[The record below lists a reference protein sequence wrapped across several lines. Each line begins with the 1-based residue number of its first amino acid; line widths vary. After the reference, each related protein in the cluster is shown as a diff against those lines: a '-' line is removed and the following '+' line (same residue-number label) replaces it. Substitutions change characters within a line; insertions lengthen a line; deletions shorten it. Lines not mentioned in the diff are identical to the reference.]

1 MGLQIH
7 ESVGHPI
14 ELDRVLGEEANFAG
28 TSFLTLDKL
37 NKLRYGSDIVNVV
50 ADARL
55 EHGPGLGSF
64 AYDDEGVPAQ
74 CTDIIKDGE
83 FRGYL
88 SNRETAHL
96 IGLKR
101 SSGTMRTESWNRL
114 PIIRMTN
121 ISLKPGTWK
130 LDNLIADTDDAILME
145 TNRSW
150 SIDDRR
156 YQFQFSTE
164 IGWEIKG
171 GKRGR
176 MLKNPSYSGI
186 TTEFWNSCD
195 AICGADEW
203 VLWGTP
209 NCGKGQPMQTMGTG
223 HGASPSTIPERS
235 NRDGVRQIMS
245 PERKASSRKSK
256 PDIAATG
263 AAGLLA
269 ERELRA
275 IIENVLRFANSS
287 EADETEVHV
296 DEVDDSLTRFAN
308 NAIHQNVA
316 ERGLT
321 VSVRTVVDGRTAR
334 ATTNRVDE
342 DSLRGA
348 IEASLSL
355 AHSQPKDPR
364 LLPMPG
370 KQKYRKVN
378 RFSVPTAALTPEDRA
393 RAVKR
398 ACDLAIAHGQ
408 VAAGI
413 FASGLSQTAMGN
425 SRGLFAAYRETHAEF
440 SITMQAVAGGKLG
453 ESEFRECA
461 GFRSVDA
468 GGDRKRQGAS
478 GVERAGIGAGEIHG
492 DTGTVGGARPR
503 GVSFLRFFGDGAG
516 GQTFVPERS
525 NGQGH
530 LREEHFC
537 DRRRLSSTATGRAV

>member
-1 MGLQIH
+1 MELIKNAPRIAEEAVALHSAAHCPETTGTLILGGSQFGLQIH

-74 CTDIIKDGE
+74 CTDIIKNGE

-88 SNRETAHL
+88 SNRESRAL

-121 ISLKPGTWK
+121 ISLLPGSWK
-130 LDNLIADTDDAILME
+130 LDDLIADTDDAILME

-164 IGWEIKG
+164 VGWEIKG

-223 HGASPSTIPERS
+223 HGASPSRFR
-235 NRDGVRQIMS
+235 NVRIGT
-245 PERKASSRKSK
+245 AFAKS
-256 PDIAATG
+256 
-263 AAGLLA
+263 
-269 ERELRA
+269 
-275 IIENVLRFANSS
+275 
-287 EADETEVHV
+287 
-296 DEVDDSLTRFAN
+296 
-308 NAIHQNVA
+308 
-316 ERGLT
+316 
-321 VSVRTVVDGRTAR
+321 
-334 ATTNRVDE
+334 
-342 DSLRGA
+342 
-348 IEASLSL
+348 
-355 AHSQPKDPR
+355 
-364 LLPMPG
+364 
-370 KQKYRKVN
+370 
-378 RFSVPTAALTPEDRA
+378 
-393 RAVKR
+393 
-398 ACDLAIAHGQ
+398 
-408 VAAGI
+408 
-413 FASGLSQTAMGN
+413 
-425 SRGLFAAYRETHAEF
+425 
-440 SITMQAVAGGKLG
+440 
-453 ESEFRECA
+453 
-461 GFRSVDA
+461 
-468 GGDRKRQGAS
+468 
-478 GVERAGIGAGEIHG
+478 
-492 DTGTVGGARPR
+492 
-503 GVSFLRFFGDGAG
+503 
-516 GQTFVPERS
+516 
-525 NGQGH
+525 
-530 LREEHFC
+530 
-537 DRRRLSSTATGRAV
+537 